1 MTTIDDDG
9 DDADNDNDDDDDDDD
24 DDDADDED
32 GDAAADDDDD
42 DDDDCSRSQS
52 VRMTQPMLIA
62 ASTIPDLWFVC
73 NLGRGLC
80 ITAGS
85 VHGDVLPTND

>member
-1 MTTIDDDG
+1 MMTTSDDDDG

-32 GDAAADDDDD
+32 GDAAAADDDE
-42 DDDDCSRSQS
+42 DDCSRSQS

-62 ASTIPDLWFVC
+62 ASTIPDLWSVC
-73 NLGRGLC
+73 TLGRSLC

-85 VHGDVLPTND
+85 GHGDALSTND